1 MSTEAKKP
9 VLIVIAGPNGSG
21 KTSVTSKI
29 LQHEWM
35 EDSVYINPDIV
46 AQEKFGDW
54 NSMDAIKKAVVYCE
68 EWREKCLTERKSLIF
83 ETVLSA
89 KDKIDYIERAKK
101 AGFFIRLFFVCTKSP
116 AINASRIA
124 QRVMKGGHDVPITK
138 VISRYQ
144 KSILNCKYIATKV
157 DRTYLYDNSIDDAE
171 QQLLIR
177 LSDGLI
183 AKRYVNELPEWAKQI
198 IQEQTKDNWLT
209 DK

>member
-1 MSTEAKKP
+1 MNTEGRKP

-46 AQEKFGDW
+46 AQERFGDW
-54 NSMDAIKKAVVYCE
+54 NSMEAIKKAVVYCE
-68 EWREKCLTERKSLIF
+68 EWREKCLAERKSLIF

-89 KDKIDYIERAKK
+89 KDKIDYIERAQK
-101 AGFFIRLFFVCTKSP
+101 AGFFVRLFFVCTKSP
-116 AINASRIA
+116 AINSSRIA

-157 DRTYLYDNSIDDAE
+157 DRTYLYDNSVDDAE

-177 LSDGLI
+177 LSDGI
-183 AKRYVNELPEWAKQI
+183 IVKRYVEQLPEWAKQI
-198 IQEQTKDNWLT
+198 VE
-209 DK
+209 

>member
-101 AGFFIRLFFVCTKSP
+101 IGFFIRIFFVCTESP
-116 AINASRIA
+116 SINASRIA
-124 QRVMKGGHDVPITK
+124 QRVMKGGHDVPIVK
-138 VISRYQ
+138 IISRYQ
-144 KSILNCKYIATKV
+144 KSVLNCKHIATKV
-157 DRTYLYDNSIDDAE
+157 DRTYLYDNSIENTEAK
-171 QQLLIR
+171 LLLR
-177 LSDGLI
+177 LADGKI
-183 AKRYVNELPEWAKQI
+183 AKQYTEELPEWAKQI
-198 IQEQTKDNWLT
+198 IQEQTKDN
-209 DK
+209 

>member
-54 NSMDAIKKAVVYCE
+54 NSMEAIKKAVVYCE
-68 EWREKCLTERKSLIF
+68 EWREKCLVERKSLIF

-101 AGFFIRLFFVCTKSP
+101 IGFFIRLFFVCTKSP

-198 IQEQTKDNWLT
+198 IEE
-209 DK
+209 

>member
-1 MSTEAKKP
+1 MSTEGRKP

-54 NSMDAIKKAVVYCE
+54 NSMEAIKKAVVYCE
-68 EWREKCLTERKSLIF
+68 EWREKCLVERKSLIF

-89 KDKIDYIERAKK
+89 KDKIDYIERAKI
-101 AGFFIRLFFVCTKSP
+101 AGFFVRLFFVCTKSP

-144 KSILNCKYIATKV
+144 KSILNCKYITTKV
-157 DRTYLYDNSIDDAE
+157 DRTYLYDNSVDDAE

-177 LSDGLI
+177 LSDGI
-183 AKRYVNELPEWAKQI
+183 IVKRYVEQLPEWAIQI
-198 IQEQTKDNWLT
+198 IE
-209 DK
+209 

>member
-101 AGFFIRLFFVCTKSP
+101 AGFFVRLFFVCTKSP

-198 IQEQTKDNWLT
+198 IEE
-209 DK
+209 